1 MCAKFGE
8 EVFPEGSG
16 KTKKAAKEAAARV
29 ALQELRR
36 RGDFRERV
44 RDALKTQRDSDNRER
59 NRKL

>member
-16 KTKKAAKEAAARV
+16 KTKKAAKKVAARV
-29 ALQELRR
+29 ALQGLRQ
-36 RGDFRERV
+36 RGDFREQV
-44 RDALKTQRDSDNRER
+44 RDALKTQRESYNRER

>member
-16 KTKKAAKEAAARV
+16 KTKKAAKEAAAHV